1 MRTRTREN
9 KKELPM
15 YLVVILIILSTM
27 GLLLLV
33 AYYITFQPVPY
44 PLEPLKGRV
53 LIALQMEEIMHRDLD
68 MVVFDKGEGTVIRES
83 PEEEGEVIREART
96 DVLYRKLEKYNGWV
110 KIRRRDGFVEGWVKE
125 EFVRIIGN

>member
-1 MRTRTREN
+1 
-9 KKELPM
+9 M

-44 PLEPLKGRV
+44 PLEPLKERV